1 MRLLIWLLF
10 GVASA
15 VLPLF
20 LTGIIMFDHGRF
32 LHWSDTWARGELILV
47 SMTLLLASLG
57 DLIVYG
63 TPFPKVKALTIVL
76 SFFVIIISAVWYMDI
91 FGGLLDGQIYRQ
103 EFVRNWSPGF
113 FAFSLT
119 IATVCLILPKIE
131 E

>member
-47 SMTLLLASLG
+47 SMTLLLRVARRL
-57 DLIVYG
+57 DRLRN
-63 TPFPKVKALTIVL
+63 
-76 SFFVIIISAVWYMDI
+76 AVP
-91 FGGLLDGQIYRQ
+91 
-103 EFVRNWSPGF
+103 ES
-113 FAFSLT
+113 
-119 IATVCLILPKIE
+119 
-131 E
+131 